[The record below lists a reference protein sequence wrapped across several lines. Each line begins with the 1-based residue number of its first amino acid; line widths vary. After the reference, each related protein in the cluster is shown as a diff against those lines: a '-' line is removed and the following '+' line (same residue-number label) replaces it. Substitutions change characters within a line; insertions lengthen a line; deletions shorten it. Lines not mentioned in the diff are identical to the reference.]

1 MRITITPI
9 VKINTADIAKKIH
22 EAAKESVSAVSTQ
35 ILKDSNYYA
44 PRRGDGL
51 VDSSIIAANATE
63 AFSEIKWDVPYASY
77 VYKGLSKK
85 GKPLKY
91 NKERNPNAQKEWC
104 KKAKSVHL
112 KDWNEMVENIMK
124 RRFGEKQ

>member
-1 MRITITPI
+1 M
-9 VKINTADIAKKIH
+9 
-22 EAAKESVSAVSTQ
+22 SAVSTQ

-112 KDWNEMVENIMK
+112 KDWNEMVEDIMK

>member
-9 VKINTADIAKKIH
+9 VKINTADIVKKIH

-63 AFSEIKWDVPYASY
+63 AFSEIKWTVPYASY
-77 VYKGLSKK
+77 VYKGISKK

-91 NKERNPNAQKEWC
+91 SKWPNTKAQKEWC

-112 KDWNEMVENIMK
+112 KDWNEMVEDIMK

>member
-22 EAAKESVSAVSTQ
+22 EAAKESAYELSSDIVRDCNDYVPQ
-35 ILKDSNYYA
+35 CKGGLKE
-44 PRRGDGL
+44 
-51 VDSSIIAANATE
+51 SSIIAANATE
-63 AFSEIKWDVPYASY
+63 AFSEIKWTVPYASY
-77 VYKGLSKK
+77 VYKGISKK

-91 NKERNPNAQKEWC
+91 SKWPNTKAQKEWC

-112 KDWNEMVENIMK
+112 KEWHEMAENIMK